1 MHLITPDIESVSTFR
16 SHFLS
21 HQIDWITAEQ
31 PLHQQGKQAIALV
44 EKSIRIG
51 WTYADA
57 FKNVRK
63 RILFKNRDYLFATKD
78 YPSAVEYVAQCI
90 RFADIFNLTQS
101 IVSSNVQS
109 LTDTIKAGVIRF
121 DNGSRII
128 AFSANPQAMAVHGG
142 DVGLDEF
149 AKHSN
154 ARLLW
159 ETAQGRIA
167 LGGDL
172 AIWSAHD
179 GEDTLFNEFAQ
190 EARTGAGPWNI
201 YRRVTMEDAIN
212 NGLIKTFNEANG

>member
-1 MHLITPDIESVSTFR
+1 MHLLTPNIESVSTFR

-31 PLHQQGKQAIALV
+31 PLQQQGKQAIALV

-78 YPSAVEYVAQCI
+78 YPSALEYIDQCYKFAEIFKLTSSILYKDEEDMTVNQLDAQG
-90 RFADIFNLTQS
+90 RPS
-101 IVSSNVQS
+101 
-109 LTDTIKAGVIRF
+109 GVIEKVKVGVIKF
-121 DNGSRII
+121 DNGSRIL
-128 AFSANPQAMAVHGG
+128 AFSSNPQAMAAYGG

-149 AKHSN
+149 AKHPN
-154 ARLLW
+154 AKLLW
-159 ETAQGRIA
+159 ETAQGRAA
-167 LGGDL
+167 LGHDM
-172 AIWSAHD
+172 AVWSAHD

-190 EARTGAGPWNI
+190 EARAACDAGLL
-201 YRRVTMEDAIN
+201 VD
-212 NGLIKTFNEANG
+212 